1 MPSLTTAEAV
11 IDRLEAHGVRHVFG
25 IPGTHNLPLYRC
37 LAGSSIEHVTPRHE
51 QGAGY
56 AADGYARSGGPPA
69 ACFAT
74 SGPAALNLMAA
85 AATAHS
91 DSIPMLIVAPGMT
104 GAVRGRDT
112 GYLHEAPDQLGA
124 LQRVCGSAVRAA
136 GPAEAAAA
144 IDTAFAGFASSR
156 PRPAYVEI
164 PLDAFDRAGPVADK
178 ASAPADPDDPEPRS
192 VTAAAAIL
200 AGAGRAGIVLGGG
213 AADAGREAL
222 QLARLLG
229 APVVTTV
236 NGKGVVPE
244 HDPISLGASI
254 RLTEAQRFLEGCD
267 AVLAVGTGLGHSD
280 LWRDPPLPLSGKLIR
295 VDIDPAQRHKN
306 ARASVAI
313 TADAASALSA
323 IAAELDGLEARDRG
337 GGEADPLRSA
347 LRAEAL
353 RHGAD
358 YEELIGALERALG
371 EDAIIAG
378 DSTRACYDGV
388 VHLLPLD
395 RPRRFLYPTGFATL
409 GYGIPAGIGA
419 KLAHPDHDVVVLI
432 GDGGAMFTLS
442 ELIVAVEL
450 GLGIAIVVVN
460 DGGYGEI
467 KREMIAAGQPPVGVD
482 LATPVFAAV
491 ARAFAARGETI
502 EGPARLPGL
511 VSAAF
516 AAPTP
521 TVIDVRL
528 QPAD

>member
-1 MPSLTTAEAV
+1 VTTAEAV
-11 IDRLEAHGVRHVFG
+11 IDRLKAHGVRHVFG

-164 PLDAFDRAGPVADK
+164 PLDAFDRAGPVADE
-178 ASAPADPDDPEPRS
+178 ASAPRDPGDPEPRS

-200 AGAGRAGIVLGGG
+200 AGASRAALVLGGG
-213 AADAGREAL
+213 AAGAGPEAL
-222 QLARLLG
+222 EVARLLG

-244 HDPISLGASI
+244 RDPISLGASI
-254 RLTEAQRFLEGCD
+254 RLESAQRFLEGCD
-267 AVLAVGTGLGHSD
+267 AVLAVGTELGHSD
-280 LWRDPPLPLSGKLIR
+280 LWRDPPLPLTGKLIR

-306 ARASVAI
+306 ARAAVAI
-313 TADAASALSA
+313 TADAASALAA
-323 IAAELDGLEARDRG
+323 ISAELDGLESRDRG
-337 GGEADPLRSA
+337 GGEAEELRSA
-347 LRAEAL
+347 IRAEAL
-353 RHGAD
+353 RHGAA
-358 YEELIGALERALG
+358 YEELVGAIQRALG
-371 EDAIIAG
+371 EDAIVAG
-378 DSTRACYDGV
+378 DSTRACYDGA
-388 VHLLPLD
+388 VHLLTLD
-395 RPRRFLYPTGFATL
+395 GPRQFLYPTGFATL
-409 GYGIPAGIGA
+409 GYGIPAGVGA
-419 KLAHPDHDVVVLI
+419 KLAHPDREVVVLI
-432 GDGGAMFTLS
+432 GDGGAMFTLA
-442 ELIVAVEL
+442 ELAVACEL
-450 GLGIAIVVVN
+450 ELAMAIVVVN

-467 KREMIAAGQPPVGVD
+467 RREMVESGQPVLGVD
-482 LATPVFAAV
+482 LTTPDFAAV
-491 ARAFAARGETI
+491 ARAFGARGETI
-502 EGPARLPGL
+502 EDAERLPGL
-511 VSAAF
+511 VSDAF
-516 AAPTP
+516 AAPPP
-521 TVIDVRL
+521 TLIEVRL
-528 QPAD
+528 